1 MNTLSNTLRAH
12 WVKLAVLASIAAAY
26 GFGRLPTL
34 SPAERS
40 QLARS
45 FRFTRLELAELP
57 GDHSRSVRPV
67 HPSLDRI
74 QSWISSVGAA
84 VGLADVDGDGLANDG
99 CVVDSRTDQVV
110 LAPLPGT
117 GERFAAFALAPAPL
131 PLDPATTAPMGCVPS
146 DLNED
151 GATDLL
157 VYYWGRT
164 PVAFLKTPG
173 APSAATY
180 RPREVSAYA
189 QRWYTNAAT
198 RADIDGDG
206 HVDLVIG
213 NYFPD
218 DSWILNAHPTG
229 DATRPE
235 HMQQSMS
242 RALNGGLNRILLWAG
257 SSSGDEPTIT
267 YREVEGA
274 FERDVGHAWTLALG
288 AADLDGDLL
297 PELYF
302 GNDFGADRLLHNRST
317 PGHVNLV
324 VVDGRRTLT
333 TLRSKVLG
341 HDSFKGMGVDFGDVN
356 GDGRLDIYVSNIA
369 AEWALEESHFVWVSN
384 GDPAQ
389 MKDGR
394 APFVEQ
400 GDDLGLAWSDWGW
413 DSRFADLNNDGVL
426 EALQA
431 TGFVRGEVNRWPELH
446 EIAMGNDAMLQHP
459 NAWPQL
465 KPGDDLS
472 GHQANPFFVR
482 APSGRYFDLAQ
493 EVGVGTPYV
502 TRGIATAD
510 VDGDGDL
517 DYAIANQWDDSFLY
531 RNEAPAP
538 GAFLGLRLLRD
549 GTPAIGA
556 EARVHLPDGRLLVA
570 QTDGGNG
577 HSGKRS
583 PELHFGLG
591 AVAAGT
597 ALEVDL
603 AWRDGRGVVHRERT
617 RLAPGWHTV
626 NLGERQAAAS
636 VINGAINGKGV

>member
-1 MNTLSNTLRAH
+1 MSTERTFFQRH
-12 WVKLAVLASIAAAY
+12 RVKIAVLAAMGTAY

-34 SPAERS
+34 SDLERAE
-40 QLARS
+40 LASS

-57 GDHSRSVRPV
+57 GDHSRRVRPV

-74 QSWISSVGAA
+74 QSWISAVGAG
-84 VGLADVDGDGLANDG
+84 VGLADVDGDGLANDQ
-99 CVVDSRTDQVV
+99 CLVDTRTDEVV
-110 LAPLPGT
+110 VAPLPGT

-131 PLDPATTAPMGCVPS
+131 PYEAATSAPMGCLPG

-164 PVAFLKTPG
+164 PVAFLKITG
-173 APSAATY
+173 APTAAAY
-180 RPREVSAYA
+180 RARGVVGYS

-218 DSWILNAHPTG
+218 DSWILNAQPIG

-235 HMQQSMS
+235 RMQRSMS
-242 RALNGGLNRILLWAG
+242 RAMTGGRNRILLWAG
-257 SSSGDEPTIT
+257 ATRGDEPTLSF
-267 YREVEGA
+267 REVENA
-274 FERDVGHAWTLALG
+274 FEPDVALAWTLAVG

-302 GNDFGADRLLHNRST
+302 GNDFGPDRLLHNRST
-317 PGHVNLV
+317 PGQVRLAL
-324 VVDGRRTLT
+324 VDGRRTLT
-333 TLRSKVLG
+333 TMRSKVLG
-341 HDSFKGMGVDFGDVN
+341 HDSFKGMGVDFADLN
-356 GDGRLDIYVSNIA
+356 DDGRLDIYVSNIA
-369 AEWALEESHFVWVSN
+369 SEWSLEESHFVWVSE
-384 GDPAQ
+384 GDPALFAE
-389 MKDGR
+389 GR
-394 APFVEQ
+394 SPFVDRSDE
-400 GDDLGLAWSDWGW
+400 LGLAWSGWGW
-413 DSRFADLNNDGVL
+413 DTRFADLDNDGVP

-446 EIAMGNDAMLQHP
+446 EIAMGNDTLLEHP
-459 NAWPQL
+459 KAWPQL

-472 GHQANPFFVR
+472 GHNPNPFFVR
-482 APSGRYFDLAQ
+482 APSGRYFDLA
-493 EVGVGTPYV
+493 EEIGVDVPYV

-510 VDGDGDL
+510 IDGDGDL

-531 RNEAPAP
+531 RNEAPRP

-556 EARVHLPDGRLLVA
+556 EARVRLPDGRLLVS
-570 QTDGGNG
+570 QVDGGNG

-591 AVAAGT
+591 TVAAGT
-597 ALEVDL
+597 SLEVDL
-603 AWRDGRGVVHRERT
+603 TWRDARGAVHRDRT
-617 RLAPGWHTV
+617 LLTPGRHTL
-626 NLGERQAAAS
+626 NLGVPEPAAPS
-636 VINGAINGKGV
+636 IDRKGV

>member
-1 MNTLSNTLRAH
+1 MSIQRTFFQRHL
-12 WVKLAVLASIAAAY
+12 VKVAVLAALGTAY

-34 SPAERS
+34 GELERAE
-40 QLARS
+40 LASS

-57 GDHSRSVRPV
+57 GDHSRRVRPV

-74 QSWISSVGAA
+74 QSWVSAVGAA
-84 VGLADVDGDGLANDG
+84 VGLADVDGDGLPNDG
-99 CVVDSRTDQVV
+99 CLVDTRTDEVV
-110 LAPLPGT
+110 VAPLPGT
-117 GERFAAFALAPAPL
+117 GDRYAAFALVPAPL
-131 PLDPATTAPMGCVPS
+131 PYDAATSAPMGCVPS

-164 PVAFLKTPG
+164 PVAFLKVEG
-173 APSAATY
+173 ALAATAY
-180 RPREVSAYA
+180 RPREVVGYA
-189 QRWYTNAAT
+189 QRWYTNALT

-206 HVDLVIG
+206 HADLVIG

-218 DSWILNAHPTG
+218 DSSILNAHPTG
-229 DATRPE
+229 DATKPE

-242 RALNGGLNRILLWAG
+242 RAETGGVNRVLLWAG
-257 SSSGDEPTIT
+257 GSTGNEPTVE
-267 YREVEGA
+267 YREVADA
-274 FERDVGHAWTLALG
+274 FSPAVANAWTLAVG

-302 GNDFGADRLLHNRST
+302 GNDFGPDRLLHNRST
-317 PGHVNLV
+317 PGRVELALV
-324 VVDGRRTLT
+324 EGRRTFT
-333 TLRSKVLG
+333 TIRSKVLG
-341 HDSFKGMGVDFGDVN
+341 HDSFKGMGVDFADVN

-369 AEWALEESHFVWVSN
+369 SEWSLEESHFVWVSD
-384 GDPAQ
+384 GDPALFAA
-389 MKDGR
+389 GR
-394 APFVEQ
+394 SPFVDRSDE
-400 GDDLGLAWSDWGW
+400 LGLAWSGWGW
-413 DSRFADLNNDGVL
+413 DTRFADFDNDGVT

-431 TGFVRGEVNRWPELH
+431 TGFLRGEVNRWPELH
-446 EIAMGNDAMLQHP
+446 EIAMGNDTMLPRP
-459 NAWPQL
+459 NAWPRL

-472 GHQANPFFVR
+472 GHQSNPFFVR
-482 APSGRYFDLAQ
+482 APSGRYFDLSREIGIDA
-493 EVGVGTPYV
+493 PFV

-510 VDGDGDL
+510 IDGDGDL

-556 EARVHLPDGRLLVA
+556 EARVHLPDGRTLVG
-570 QTDGGNG
+570 QVDGGNG

-591 AVAAGT
+591 AVPAGIPI
-597 ALEVDL
+597 EVEL
-603 AWRDGRGVVHRERT
+603 AWRDVRGQVHREATRLTPGWHSLNLGAVAANPAATTGRGV
-617 RLAPGWHTV
+617 
-626 NLGERQAAAS
+626 
-636 VINGAINGKGV
+636 